1 MFITWLN
8 MLLRNGI
15 HACCT
20 YEKFSQRG
28 ELLRNKKNQFF
39 FFFSTQSIT
48 KLPFLK
54 TKPFFQRFTPS
65 QQSVSEWG
73 ESRSIFFLRRLQ
85 LLRSV
90 AALLQQKLILH
101 PRRVPNEKK
110 TRMMLLCLS
119 VCYVRCV
126 CLFVTFVRPSVR
138 PLFQILYRSS
148 FAWFHLQV
156 FPMHDLKSDRHRLH
170 FQSF

>member
-1 MFITWLN
+1 MSFWETKKIN
-8 MLLRNGI
+8 FFLLFNPK
-15 HACCT
+15 H
-20 YEKFSQRG
+20 
-28 ELLRNKKNQFF
+28 NKA
-39 FFFSTQSIT
+39 
-48 KLPFLK
+48 PFLK

-110 TRMMLLCLS
+110 TRMMLLCFS

-126 CLFVTFVRPSVR
+126 CLFVTFVRPSV
-138 PLFQILYRSS
+138 PFFKSYIDQVLLGSTCKCSLCTIWSQTGTGYTFKAFKKAICSS
-148 FAWFHLQV
+148 QQTDINWFI
-156 FPMHDLKSDRHRLH
+156 F
-170 FQSF
+170 